1 MSEIEIQS
9 PCIGLCS
16 MDELS
21 GFCQGCYRTIDEI
34 QAWWDLTNQQ
44 KQQVINMAPE
54 REAQMFD

>member
-16 MDELS
+16 MDELT

-44 KQQVINMAPE
+44 KQEVIHMATE